1 VVLGPGI
8 SKSAN
13 PYYVRRALNAELVQ
27 RDLSHLFSGA
37 SDAICPT
44 AIFTGEEGE
53 MSDKPVV
60 PENSIR

>member
-1 VVLGPGI
+1 MAILGSLPLLTLPAFRVVLGPGI

-37 SDAICPT
+37 SDAICPHRN
-44 AIFTGEEGE
+44 FC
-53 MSDKPVV
+53 
-60 PENSIR
+60 R